1 MTENAS
7 FRVCSICRKPIPFE
21 SRYYACSVSTC
32 NRKPTALYFC
42 SVPCWDAHVPD
53 ARHKDAWAIEE
64 KAPTEAEARAEKNA
78 TNDSV
83 RRRVVSSST
92 SNADATRGADGARS
106 TNNANNAV
114 NAADDD
120 APGHLPEDIL
130 VVVSKL
136 KAYVKARGSMNTSDG
151 VTDVL
156 SEHLRSLC
164 TKAIRSAAQNSRKT
178 VLARDFE
185 AVLRGTVAS
194 E

>member
-1 MTENAS
+1 MTETTS

-32 NRKPTALYFC
+32 NRKPTALFFC

-53 ARHKDAWAIEE
+53 ARHKDAWALEE
-64 KAPTEAEARAEKNA
+64 KAPSEAEYRAEKNA
-78 TNDSV
+78 SSDTV
-83 RRRVVSSST
+83 RRRVVSSNTASSST
-92 SNADATRGADGARS
+92 SPTESARHETRNASPGANADE
-106 TNNANNAV
+106 
-114 NAADDD
+114 DD
-120 APGHLPEDIL
+120 APADLPEDIL

-156 SEHLRSLC
+156 SEHLRALC